1 MATVKKLEG
10 TAYSYIR
17 FSAKE
22 QERGDS
28 VRRQLALR
36 DAWLTR
42 YPGVMLD
49 ESLTLRDLGISAFR
63 GLHRKGDTHAL
74 GQFLKLVETGRVSK
88 GSILL
93 IENLDRLSREDEL
106 TATHMFT
113 GLLLA
118 GVTVVQ
124 LEPETIFDRNADQLA
139 IMRAVLELGRAH
151 AESARKSVRVEAAWD
166 EKKRKA
172 SIDGKPMTAR
182 APAWLELVDG
192 EFQFKPGALAL
203 VKRMVTMCRTGHGC
217 RAIAAALT
225 GGRVGT
231 WGGLHWEEAYIRKVI
246 SGREL
251 LGEYQPFKRNG
262 TAKGPKRIPH
272 GDPIM

>member
-1 MATVKKLEG
+1 MKPAKNLEG

-36 DAWLTR
+36 DSWLER
-42 YPGVMLD
+42 HPGVKLD
-49 ESLTLRDLGISAFR
+49 DSLRLRDLGISAFR

-74 GQFLKLVETGRVSK
+74 GQFLKLVETGRVSP

-93 IENLDRLSREDEL
+93 VENLDRLSREDEL
-106 TATHMFT
+106 QATHMLT

-118 GVTVVQ
+118 GITVVQ
-124 LEPETIFDRNADQLA
+124 LEPETVFDRSADQLT

-166 EKKRKA
+166 AKKQKA
-172 SIDGKPMTAR
+172 RDSGKPITAR
-182 APAWLELVDG
+182 APHWLQLDG
-192 EFQFKPGALAL
+192 DKFTFKPGTQAIL
-203 VKRMVTMCRTGHGC
+203 KRMVTMCREGTGAVRSLPHS
-217 RAIAAALT
+217 
-225 GGRVGT
+225 
-231 WGGLHWEEAYIRKVI
+231 RK
-246 SGREL
+246 R
-251 LGEYQPFKRNG
+251 R
-262 TAKGPKRIPH
+262 
-272 GDPIM
+272 